1 MLGEKF
7 FLFLG
12 CGLHNRS
19 RNHIRCWPC
28 LSLSLSSLKV
38 DVPHCLD
45 GWRESLNLLAL
56 LLIINSV
63 ERASLALVIV
73 ALMMTF
79 SP

>member
-1 MLGEKF
+1 
-7 FLFLG
+7 
-12 CGLHNRS
+12 
-19 RNHIRCWPC
+19 

-56 LLIINSV
+56 LLIIDSV
-63 ERASLALVIV
+63 ERASQALVIV